1 MRLLKKW
8 RNEQELDRLRS
19 FTIELILAH
28 LYDRDGAITSLESGL
43 QRFFLYIAETELK
56 TPITFAELGNVTSF
70 PSDPVVILDPVNKDN
85 NVAARLTDPERIE
98 IVKTAKTAWEKI
110 EAASWK
116 DGKGETLDR
125 WKEVMGRSFTID
137 ED

>member
-1 MRLLKKW
+1 M
-8 RNEQELDRLRS
+8 
-19 FTIELILAH
+19 
-28 LYDRDGAITSLESGL
+28 
-43 QRFFLYIAETELK
+43 
-56 TPITFAELGNVTSF
+56 
-70 PSDPVVILDPVNKDN
+70 ILDPVNKDN

-98 IVKTAKTAWEKI
+98 IVRASKTAWEKI